1 MGTNVCFF
9 RFILK
14 LRGVFMGINESNL
27 KRLTEK
33 DIQLQKKLTDVRKKR
48 DSKADKLQKLSS
60 KRSLTK
66 MDIQKIGQYNKELL
80 KQDKDITS
88 LVEQIRKNSEGMNR
102 YKGRLAKEQER
113 QFKTI
118 LKSMESQTSTNVEY
132 LNSYSEM
139 SKKLNEL
146 SSDIR
151 HSVRDKEIIEFDVF
165 LSHSSL
171 DKDLFV
177 SELSEKLSNK
187 GLKVF
192 EDVKVF
198 KIGQSQTDMMNM
210 GILNSRFVVIFLS
223 KNFIESGWSQYEF
236 KSFLNREINEER
248 VIILPIWHEVTVEE
262 VRQYNPYIVDKYAFN
277 TSKQTL
283 DEMVNQIHQVVLDSL
298 E

>member
-1 MGTNVCFF
+1 
-9 RFILK
+9 
-14 LRGVFMGINESNL
+14 MGINESNL

-33 DIQLQKKLTDVRKKR
+33 DIQLQKKMTDVRKKR
-48 DSKADKLQKLSS
+48 DSKADKLLKLSS
-60 KRSLTK
+60 KRSITK
-66 MDIQKIGQYNKELL
+66 MDFQKIGQYNKELL

-102 YKGRLAKEQER
+102 YKGRLAKEQEK
-113 QFKTI
+113 QFKTM

-151 HSVRDKEIIEFDVF
+151 QSVRDKEIIEFDVF

-248 VIILPIWHEVTVEE
+248 VIILPIWNEVTVEE

>member
-1 MGTNVCFF
+1 
-9 RFILK
+9 
-14 LRGVFMGINESNL
+14 MGINETNL

-33 DIQLQKKLTDVRKKR
+33 DIQLQKKLTYARKKR
-48 DSKADKLQKLSS
+48 DLKADKLLKLSS
-60 KRSLTK
+60 KRSITK

-88 LVEQIRKNSEGMNR
+88 LVEQIRKNTEGMNR
-102 YKGRLAKEQER
+102 YKGRLAKEQEK
-113 QFKTI
+113 QFKTM

-146 SSDIR
+146 SLDIK
-151 HSVRDKEIIEFDVF
+151 HSVKDKEIIEFDVF

-171 DKDLFV
+171 DKDIFV

-236 KSFLNREINEER
+236 KSFLNREINEKR
-248 VIILPIWHEVTVEE
+248 VIILPIWHDVSVDE

-283 DEMVNQIHQVVLDSL
+283 EEMVNQIHQVVIDSL
-298 E
+298 D

>member
-1 MGTNVCFF
+1 
-9 RFILK
+9 
-14 LRGVFMGINESNL
+14 MGINETNL

-33 DIQLQKKLTDVRKKR
+33 DVQLQKKLTDTRKKR
-48 DSKADKLQKLSS
+48 NSLADKLIKLSN
-60 KRSLTK
+60 KRNKTK
-66 MDIQKIGQYNKELL
+66 TDIQKMGKYNKDLL

-88 LVEQIRKNSEGMNR
+88 LVEQIRKNTEGMNR
-102 YKGRLAKEQER
+102 YKGRLAKEQEK
-113 QFKTI
+113 QFKTM

-146 SSDIR
+146 SLDIK
-151 HSVRDKEIIEFDVF
+151 HSVKDKEIIEFDVF

-171 DKDLFV
+171 DKDIFV

-236 KSFLNREINEER
+236 KSFLNREINEKR
-248 VIILPIWHEVTVEE
+248 VIILPIWHDVSVDE
-262 VRQYNPYIVDKYAFN
+262 VRQYNPYIVDKYALN

-298 E
+298 DL

>member
-1 MGTNVCFF
+1 MGMNETN
-9 RFILK
+9 I
-14 LRGVFMGINESNL
+14 

-33 DIQLQKKLTDVRKKR
+33 DIQLQKKLTATRKR
-48 DSKADKLQKLSS
+48 RESKADKLIKLSN
-60 KRSLTK
+60 KRNKTK
-66 MDIQKIGQYNKELL
+66 MDIQKMGQYNKDLL
-80 KQDKDITS
+80 KQDKEITS
-88 LVEQIRKNSEGMNR
+88 LVEQLRKNTESMNR
-102 YKGRLAKEQER
+102 YKHRLAKEQEK
-113 QFKTI
+113 QFRTM
-118 LKSMESQTSTNVEY
+118 LKSMESQASTNVEY

-139 SKKLNEL
+139 SQKLNEL
-146 SSDIR
+146 SLDIK
-151 HSVRDKEIIEFDVF
+151 HSVRDKEIIKFDVF

-171 DKDLFV
+171 DKDIFV
-177 SELSEKLSNK
+177 SEFSEKLSNK

-236 KSFLNREINEER
+236 KSFLNREINEKR
-248 VIILPIWHEVTVEE
+248 VIILPIWHEVSVDE

-298 E
+298 D

>member
-1 MGTNVCFF
+1 
-9 RFILK
+9 
-14 LRGVFMGINESNL
+14 MGINETNL
-27 KRLTEK
+27 KRLTDK
-33 DIQLQKKLTDVRKKR
+33 DIQLKKKLTDARKKR
-48 DSKADKLQKLSS
+48 DSQADKLIKLSN
-60 KRSLTK
+60 KRNKTK
-66 MDIQKIGQYNKELL
+66 MDIQKMGKYNKDLL
-80 KQDKDITS
+80 KQDKDIT
-88 LVEQIRKNSEGMNR
+88 LIVEQIRKNTEGMNR
-102 YKGRLAKEQER
+102 YKGRLAKEQEK
-113 QFKTI
+113 QFKTM

-146 SSDIR
+146 SLDIK
-151 HSVRDKEIIEFDVF
+151 HSVKEKEIIEFDVF

-171 DKDLFV
+171 DKEIFV

-210 GILNSRFVVIFLS
+210 GILNLRFVVIFLS

-236 KSFLNREINEER
+236 KSFLNREINEKR
-248 VIILPIWHEVTVEE
+248 VVILPIWHEVTVEE
-262 VRQYNPYIVDKYAFN
+262 VRQYNPYIVDKYAIN
-277 TSKQTL
+277 TSKHTL
-283 DEMVNQIHQVVLDSL
+283 DEMVDQIHQVVQGSL

>member
-1 MGTNVCFF
+1 MLRTNVCVG
-9 RFILK
+9 FILK
-14 LRGVFMGINESNL
+14 LRGVFMGVNESNL

-48 DSKADKLQKLSS
+48 DSKADKLIKLSS
-60 KRSLTK
+60 KRNITK
-66 MDIQKIGQYNKELL
+66 MDIQKMGQYNKELL
-80 KQDKDITS
+80 KLDKDITS
-88 LVEQIRKNSEGMNR
+88 LVEQIRKNTEGMNR
-102 YKGRLAKEQER
+102 YKGRLAKEQEK
-113 QFKTI
+113 QFKTM
-118 LKSMESQTSTNVEY
+118 LKSMESQTSKNVEY

-139 SKKLNEL
+139 SQKLNEL
-146 SSDIR
+146 SLDVKR
-151 HSVRDKEIIEFDVF
+151 SVQDKEIIEYDVF

-171 DKDLFV
+171 DKDIFV

-223 KNFIESGWSQYEF
+223 KSFIESGWSQYEF
-236 KSFLNREINEER
+236 KSFLNREINEKR
-248 VIILPIWHEVTVEE
+248 VIILPIWHEVSVDE

-277 TSKQTL
+277 TSKQTM

-298 E
+298 D

>member
-1 MGTNVCFF
+1 
-9 RFILK
+9 
-14 LRGVFMGINESNL
+14 MGINETNL

-33 DIQLQKKLTDVRKKR
+33 DIQLQKKLTDARKKR
-48 DSKADKLQKLSS
+48 DSLADKLIKLSN
-60 KRSLTK
+60 KRNKTK
-66 MDIQKIGQYNKELL
+66 MDIQKMGKYNKDLL

-88 LVEQIRKNSEGMNR
+88 LVEQIRKNTEGMNR
-102 YKGRLAKEQER
+102 YKGRLAKEQEK
-113 QFKTI
+113 QFKTM
-118 LKSMESQTSTNVEY
+118 LKSIESQTSTNVEY

-139 SKKLNEL
+139 AKKLNEL
-146 SSDIR
+146 SLDIK
-151 HSVRDKEIIEFDVF
+151 HSVKDKEIIEFDVF

-171 DKDLFV
+171 DKDIFV

-236 KSFLNREINEER
+236 KSFLNREINEKR
-248 VIILPIWHEVTVEE
+248 VIILPIWHDVSVDE

-298 E
+298 D

>member
-1 MGTNVCFF
+1 
-9 RFILK
+9 
-14 LRGVFMGINESNL
+14 MGINETNL

-33 DIQLQKKLTDVRKKR
+33 DVQLQKKLTDARKKR
-48 DSKADKLQKLSS
+48 DSLADKLIKLSN
-60 KRSLTK
+60 KRNKTK
-66 MDIQKIGQYNKELL
+66 MDIQKIGKYNKDLL

-88 LVEQIRKNSEGMNR
+88 LVEQIRKNTEGMNR
-102 YKGRLAKEQER
+102 YKGRLTKEQEK
-113 QFKTI
+113 QFKTM

-146 SSDIR
+146 SLDIK
-151 HSVRDKEIIEFDVF
+151 HSVKDKEIIEFDVF

-171 DKDLFV
+171 DKDIFV

-236 KSFLNREINEER
+236 KSFLNREINEKR
-248 VIILPIWHEVTVEE
+248 VIILPIWHDVSVDE

-298 E
+298 D

>member
-1 MGTNVCFF
+1 
-9 RFILK
+9 
-14 LRGVFMGINESNL
+14 MGINETNL

-33 DIQLQKKLTDVRKKR
+33 DIQLQKKLTDARKKR
-48 DSKADKLQKLSS
+48 DLKADKILKLSS
-60 KRSLTK
+60 KRSITK

-80 KQDKDITS
+80 KQEKDITS
-88 LVEQIRKNSEGMNR
+88 LVEQIRKNTEGINR
-102 YKGRLAKEQER
+102 YKGRLAKEQEK
-113 QFKTI
+113 QFKTM
-118 LKSMESQTSTNVEY
+118 LKSLESQASDNLDY

-139 SKKLNEL
+139 SEKLNEL
-146 SSDIR
+146 SLDIK
-151 HSVRDKEIIEFDVF
+151 HSVKDKEIIEFDVF

-171 DKDLFV
+171 DKDIFV

-236 KSFLNREINEER
+236 KSFLNREINEKR
-248 VIILPIWHEVTVEE
+248 VIILPIWHEVSVDD

-298 E
+298 D

>member
-1 MGTNVCFF
+1 
-9 RFILK
+9 
-14 LRGVFMGINESNL
+14 MGINETNL
-27 KRLTEK
+27 KRITEK
-33 DIQLQKKLTDVRKKR
+33 DIQLQKKLTDARKKR
-48 DSKADKLQKLSS
+48 DLKADKILKLSG
-60 KRSLTK
+60 KRSITK

-88 LVEQIRKNSEGMNR
+88 LVEQIRKNTESMNR
-102 YKGRLAKEQER
+102 YKGRLAKEQEK
-113 QFKTI
+113 QFKTM
-118 LKSMESQTSTNVEY
+118 LKSMESQANTNLEY

-139 SKKLNEL
+139 SEKLNEL
-146 SSDIR
+146 SLDIK
-151 HSVRDKEIIEFDVF
+151 HSVKDKEIIEFDVF

-171 DKDLFV
+171 DKDIFV
-177 SELSEKLSNK
+177 SELSENLSNK

-223 KNFIESGWSQYEF
+223 KNFIDSGWSQYEF
-236 KSFLNREINEER
+236 KSFLNREINEKR
-248 VIILPIWHEVTVEE
+248 VIILPIWHEVSVDD

-298 E
+298 D

>member
-1 MGTNVCFF
+1 
-9 RFILK
+9 
-14 LRGVFMGINESNL
+14 MGINETNL

-33 DIQLQKKLTDVRKKR
+33 DIQLQKKLTDARKRR
-48 DSKADKLQKLSS
+48 DLKADKLIKLLN
-60 KRSLTK
+60 KRNKTK
-66 MDIQKIGQYNKELL
+66 MDIQKIGQYNKDLL
-80 KQDKDITS
+80 KQDKDLTS
-88 LVEQIRKNSEGMNR
+88 LVEQIRKNTESMNR
-102 YKGRLAKEQER
+102 YKDRLAKEQEK
-113 QFKTI
+113 QFRTM
-118 LKSMESQTSTNVEY
+118 LKSMETQASTNVEY
-132 LNSYSEM
+132 LNSYTEM

-146 SSDIR
+146 SLDIK
-151 HSVRDKEIIEFDVF
+151 HSVKVKEIIEYDVF

-171 DKDLFV
+171 DKDIFV
-177 SELSEKLSNK
+177 SEFSEKLSKK

-236 KSFLNREINEER
+236 KSFLNREINEKR
-248 VIILPIWHEVTVEE
+248 VIILPIWHEVSVDE

-298 E
+298 D

>member
-1 MGTNVCFF
+1 
-9 RFILK
+9 
-14 LRGVFMGINESNL
+14 MGINETNL
-27 KRLTEK
+27 KRLTTK
-33 DIQLQKKLTDVRKKR
+33 DIQLQKKLTDARKRR
-48 DSKADKLQKLSS
+48 DLKADKLLKLSG
-60 KRSLTK
+60 KKNITK
-66 MDIQKIGQYNKELL
+66 MDIQKTGQYNKELL
-80 KQDKDITS
+80 KQDKEITS
-88 LVEQIRKNSEGMNR
+88 LVEQIRKNTEDMNR
-102 YKGRLAKEQER
+102 YKGRLAKEQEK
-113 QFKTI
+113 QFKTM

-146 SSDIR
+146 SFDIK
-151 HSVRDKEIIEFDVF
+151 HSVKDKEIIEFDVF

-171 DKDLFV
+171 DKDVFV

-236 KSFLNREINEER
+236 KSFLNREINEKR
-248 VIILPIWHEVTVEE
+248 VIILPIWHDVSVDE
-262 VRQYNPYIVDKYAFN
+262 VRQYNPYIVDKYAFK

-283 DEMVNQIHQVVLDSL
+283 DEMVDQIHQVVLDSL

>member
-1 MGTNVCFF
+1 
-9 RFILK
+9 
-14 LRGVFMGINESNL
+14 MGINETNL
-27 KRLTEK
+27 KRLTAK
-33 DIQLQKKLTDVRKKR
+33 DIQLQKKLTDARKKR
-48 DSKADKLQKLSS
+48 DLKADKLLKLSG
-60 KRSLTK
+60 KKNTTK
-66 MDIQKIGQYNKELL
+66 MDIQKIGQYSKELL
-80 KQDKDITS
+80 KQDKEITS
-88 LVEQIRKNSEGMNR
+88 LVEQIRKNTEDMNR
-102 YKGRLAKEQER
+102 YKGRLAKEQEK
-113 QFKTI
+113 QFKTM

-146 SSDIR
+146 SLDIK
-151 HSVRDKEIIEFDVF
+151 HSVKDKEIIEFDVF

-171 DKDLFV
+171 DKDVFV

-236 KSFLNREINEER
+236 KSFLNREINEKR
-248 VIILPIWHEVTVEE
+248 VIILPIWHDVSVDE
-262 VRQYNPYIVDKYAFN
+262 VRQYNPYIVDKYAFKTN
-277 TSKQTL
+277 KQTL
-283 DEMVNQIHQVVLDSL
+283 DEMVDQIHQVVLDSL

>member
-1 MGTNVCFF
+1 
-9 RFILK
+9 
-14 LRGVFMGINESNL
+14 MGINETNL

-33 DIQLQKKLTDVRKKR
+33 DIQLQKKLTDARKKR
-48 DSKADKLQKLSS
+48 DLKADKILKLSG
-60 KRSLTK
+60 KRSITK
-66 MDIQKIGQYNKELL
+66 IDIQKIGQYNKELL

-88 LVEQIRKNSEGMNR
+88 LVEQIRKNTESMNR
-102 YKGRLAKEQER
+102 YKGRLAKEQEK
-113 QFKTI
+113 QFKTM
-118 LKSMESQTSTNVEY
+118 LKSMESQASTNLEY

-139 SKKLNEL
+139 SEKLNEL
-146 SSDIR
+146 SLDIK
-151 HSVRDKEIIEFDVF
+151 HSVKDKEIIEFDVF

-171 DKDLFV
+171 DKDIFV
-177 SELSEKLSNK
+177 SELSGKLSNK

-223 KNFIESGWSQYEF
+223 KNFIDSGWSQYEF
-236 KSFLNREINEER
+236 KSFLNREINEKR
-248 VIILPIWHEVTVEE
+248 VIILPIWHEVSVDD

-298 E
+298 D

>member
-1 MGTNVCFF
+1 
-9 RFILK
+9 
-14 LRGVFMGINESNL
+14 MGINESNL

-33 DIQLQKKLTDVRKKR
+33 DIQLQKKITDVRKKR
-48 DSKADKLQKLSS
+48 DSKADKLIKLSS
-60 KRSLTK
+60 KRNITK
-66 MDIQKIGQYNKELL
+66 MDIQKMGQYNKELL
-80 KQDKDITS
+80 KLDKDITS
-88 LVEQIRKNSEGMNR
+88 LVEQIRKNTEGMNR
-102 YKGRLAKEQER
+102 YKDRLAKEQEK
-113 QFKTI
+113 QFKTM

-139 SKKLNEL
+139 SQKLNEL
-146 SSDIR
+146 SLDVKR
-151 HSVRDKEIIEFDVF
+151 SVQDKEIIEYDVF

-171 DKDLFV
+171 DKDIFI

-236 KSFLNREINEER
+236 KSFLNREINEKR
-248 VIILPIWHEVTVEE
+248 VIILPIWHEVSVDE

-277 TSKQTL
+277 TSKQTM

-298 E
+298 D